1 MTDVPTTES
10 SVLPSKREVAIDV
23 LDLRYSYRK
32 KEALRGVTFRVHT
45 GEIHGFV
52 GPNGAG
58 KTTTL
63 KILATLLQP
72 QPLRGT
78 AHVYGMDVDR
88 DRRRVRTRI
97 AYMPDHFSAYRQ
109 MTVHEFLDFFAAAYG
124 LSLSERDRVIDDVLS
139 LTDMDGRR
147 DDYIKGLSRGMQ
159 QRLGLARV
167 LVNDPDLLLLDEPA
181 SGLDPRAR
189 IELMEIL
196 QELSRMGK
204 TIFIS
209 SHILSE
215 LSDLCDSFTIID
227 QGKVCFNGPRAEMAA
242 LGNEI
247 AEYSLELREP
257 CPDLPEA
264 LKRLGGV
271 QCETRDGDTHWLV
284 RFDSE
289 HMSFGKILRAVLDAG
304 GNPVFFQQNLTGLKQ
319 AFMELTTPG
328 VH

>member
-1 MTDVPTTES
+1 MAI
-10 SVLPSKREVAIDV
+10 EVH
-23 LDLRYSYRK
+23 DLCYSYRK
-32 KEALRGVTFRVHT
+32 KDALNGVTFQVHT

-72 QPLRGT
+72 QPGKGT
-78 AHVYGMDVDR
+78 ARVYGMDVDQE
-88 DRRRVRTRI
+88 RRFVRERI

-124 LSLSERDRVIDDVLS
+124 LSLAQRDVVIHDVLR
-139 LTDMDGRR
+139 LTDLVGRR
-147 DDYIKGLSRGMQ
+147 DEFVKSLSRGMQ

-196 QELSRMGK
+196 QELSGMGK

-227 QGKVCFNGPRAEMAA
+227 QGKVRLNGSKAELAA
-242 LGNEI
+242 LGTRI
-247 AEYSLELREP
+247 SEYVLELESP
-257 CPDLPEA
+257 CPGLRDA
-264 LKRLGGV
+264 LGGV
-271 QCETRDGDTHWLV
+271 GVECEAREGETRWLV
-284 RFDSE
+284 RFERELVST
-289 HMSFGKILRAVLDAG
+289 GVVLGAVLAAG
-304 GNPVFFQQNLTGLKQ
+304 ADPVSFQQNLTGLKQ

-328 VH
+328 VD